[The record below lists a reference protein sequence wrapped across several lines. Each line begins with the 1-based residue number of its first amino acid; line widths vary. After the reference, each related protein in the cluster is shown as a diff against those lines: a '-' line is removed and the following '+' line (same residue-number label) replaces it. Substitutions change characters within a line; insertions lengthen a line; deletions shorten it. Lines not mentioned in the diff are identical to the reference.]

1 MQGIDNREHRN
12 LLDVFYKYEQM
23 SGIDKNKSNVIS
35 EEDSKIQK
43 DMEELTLLYENF
55 KFLLAE
61 LKKCAK
67 DYELKKKSTR
77 SVLHKRIRIL
87 VTKLQKINVDV

>member
-23 SGIDKNKSNVIS
+23 SVIDKNNVTS
-35 EEDSKIQK
+35 EEYSKIQK
-43 DMEELTLLYENF
+43 DMEELAALYNNF

-77 SVLHKRIRIL
+77 SMLHKRIRLL
-87 VTKLQKINVDV
+87 VAKLQKRNVTV